1 MAGKVRLEQ
10 ADRSQVRLEA
20 VDLEA
25 LVSADHRVRMVWRFV
40 ESLDLSPLHEGIRSR
55 EGGAGR
61 PAIDPAILV
70 CLWLYATLE
79 NVGSA
84 RELERLTRAHLAY
97 RWICGGVRV
106 NHHSLSDFRVGHG
119 AFLDELLTRSV
130 AALVSAGVTQLEE
143 VAQDGLRTRAAAGGG
158 SFRRRATLE
167 ARLDQARSRV
177 ERLKGEVMTDP
188 AASSKRRA
196 AAEARAAREAERQAQ
211 AALDALAEIEARR
224 ERARKRHGK
233 RVKEQSE
240 PRASTTD
247 PDARVIKMAD
257 GGFRPAYN
265 LQLSMDTQSGAVVGV
280 QVSNDS
286 SDKGLVQPMVEE
298 VERRFGRLPRR
309 WLADTGFASNQTAT
323 LLAEAGQDGIE
334 AYMPI
339 PTGFGG
345 QPARRPPGASPAARA
360 WHDRMDRDDAKAI
373 YRRRGQIEWVNAGM
387 RNRGLVRLPVRG
399 KLKVKAVLLWQAL
412 AHNLLCLLRSGIQTL
427 PATA

>member
-1 MAGKVRLEQ
+1 MTGKVRLVR
-10 ADRSQVRLEA
+10 ADRGQVRLEA

-25 LVSADHRVRMVWRFV
+25 LVAAEHRVRAVWRFV
-40 ESLDLSPLHEGIRSR
+40 EGLDLSALHEDIGSR

-97 RWICGGVRV
+97 RWICGGVSV
-106 NHHSLSDFRVGHG
+106 NHHSLSDFRVGHA

-130 AALVSAGVTQLEE
+130 AALVTAGVTQLEE

-167 ARLDQARSRV
+167 ARLAQARERV
-177 ERLKGEVMTDP
+177 ERLKAEVASDP

-211 AALDALAEIEARR
+211 AALEALAEIEARR
-224 ERARKRHGK
+224 ERARKKHGR
-233 RVKEQSE
+233 RVKGQGA

-247 PDARVIKMAD
+247 PDARVMKMAD

-265 LQLSMDTQSGAVVGV
+265 LQISMDTQSGAVVGV

-286 SDKGLVQPMVEE
+286 SDKSLVQPMVED
-298 VERRFGRLPRR
+298 VRRRFGGLPRR
-309 WLADTGFASNQTAT
+309 WLVDTGFASNQTAT
-323 LLAEAGQDGIE
+323 QLAEAGEGGVE

-339 PTGFGG
+339 PPAFNG
-345 QPARRPPGASPAARA
+345 QPARTPPKAMAAARA
-360 WHDRMDRDDAKAI
+360 WHERMGRDDGKAV
-373 YRRRGQIEWVNAGM
+373 YKRRCRIEWVNAGM

-399 KLKVKAVLLWQAL
+399 AAKVQAVLLWQAM
-412 AHNLLCLLRSGIQTL
+412 AHNLLCLLRNGIDVL
-427 PATA
+427 PAAA